1 MWPDSTETQELLN
14 SARAGDSAAR
24 NALLERHREALR
36 RMVAMR
42 MDPVLGR
49 RLDASDIVQDVLIEA
64 HRRAPDYLKNPQL
77 EFGLWLRQI
86 ARDRVIDAYRRHR
99 GAARRSVDRKQAPP
113 QFADQSALDLSA
125 VLWDHQATP
134 ATHAMAAELQ
144 RRFSAALDELD
155 ENDREVLVMRHQEQ
169 LTNSEVA
176 RVLNLSE
183 PAAGMRYIRALR
195 RLRAL
200 FGDTPSQAGFE

>member
-1 MWPDSTETQELLN
+1 MWPEASVVAELIERASAGDAAAIDELL
-14 SARAGDSAAR
+14 AQHRAAIR
-24 NALLERHREALR
+24 RIVELR
-36 RMVAMR
+36 L
-42 MDPVLGR
+42 DPRIVR
-49 RLDASDIVQDVLIEA
+49 RVDASDIVQDVLIEA

-99 GAARRSVDRKQAPP
+99 GAARRSVDREQAPP

-155 ENDREVLVMRHQEQ
+155 ENDREVLIMRHQEQ

-200 FGDTPSQAGFE
+200 FGETPSQAGFE